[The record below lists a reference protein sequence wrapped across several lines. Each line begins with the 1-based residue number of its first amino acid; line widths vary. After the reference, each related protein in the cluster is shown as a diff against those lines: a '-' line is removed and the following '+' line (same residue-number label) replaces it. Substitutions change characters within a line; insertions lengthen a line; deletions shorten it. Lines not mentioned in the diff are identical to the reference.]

1 MINPRIKI
9 FNWTF
14 FFIFNRELYS
24 LDDVVR
30 EGYML
35 IAERARSTQERE
47 EILRVLTE
55 ECKTAFSATCLYKNP
70 MEVPTTKEI
79 KTGKTQL
86 QSKLVYEMTRYEYAD
101 LLDAQRKL
109 RAGELLVEGVKGIVL
124 TENFQR
130 MWALVGRCITYN
142 EPGLLIGETGCGKT
156 AVCQLI
162 AAYRGQRIRV
172 LNCHQSIETA
182 DIIGSLRP
190 IRGNL
195 PFSSIVNVV

>member
-1 MINPRIKI
+1 
-9 FNWTF
+9 
-14 FFIFNRELYS
+14 
-24 LDDVVR
+24 
-30 EGYML
+30 ML

-55 ECKTAFSATCLYKNP
+55 ECKTVFSSTSLYKNP
-70 MEVPTTKEI
+70 MDLPATKDG

-86 QSKLVYEMTRYEYAD
+86 QSKLVYEMTRYEYTD

-109 RAGELLVEGVKGIVL
+109 QAGELFVEGVKGIVL

-130 MWALVGRCITYN
+130 MWTLVGRCITYN

-156 AVCQLI
+156 AVCQLM

-190 IRGNL
+190 IRGKAPL
-195 PFSSIVNVV
+195 FYIIKLFSIIYLSRRIFSFRSGKHKDRLASRLSNVT